1 MPAPT
6 DPDSLQQQLAAMER
20 RLQAIEQAQRNAAFT
35 ITRQLE
41 AFIQLH
47 SLIGPVPGLL
57 HGWPVSADFGLH
69 MLQLLL
75 CQPPELVIEFGSG
88 TSTHLLLQGLALA
101 FPQASG
107 SAQGARSAPQLLS
120 FEHLADYHQRTAELI
135 APCCLRRHAQLLLA
149 PLQPWNDPCS
159 DSSDDQPYYSQL
171 ERITAAAAALRRKRQ
186 RPLRR
191 LLVIVDG
198 PPGATGPQARY
209 PALPALLEAIPTDPA
224 RPLQITLLLDDM
236 IRADEQATASAW
248 QALLAERGIP
258 ATRRD
263 HPFEKGA
270 MELRFT
276 L

>member
-1 MPAPT
+1 MAPPT
-6 DPDSLQQQLAAMER
+6 DPNALQQQLAAVER
-20 RLQAIEQAQRNAAFT
+20 RLQAIEVAQRNAIVT

-57 HGWPVSADFGLH
+57 HGWPVSADFALH

-75 CQPPELVIEFGSG
+75 AEPPELVIEFGSG

-101 FPQASG
+101 FPQATG

-120 FEHLADYHQRTAELI
+120 FEHLADYHQRTTELI
-135 APCCLRRHAQLLLA
+135 APCRLHRHAQLLLA
-149 PLQPWNDPCS
+149 PLQPWSDPCRDAS
-159 DSSDDQPYYSQL
+159 GDHPYYSQL
-171 ERITAAAAALRRKRQ
+171 ERITAAASALRRKRQ

-191 LLVIVDG
+191 VLVIVDG

-209 PALPALLEAIPTDPA
+209 PALPALLQAIPADPA
-224 RPLQITLLLDDM
+224 RPLQVTLLLDDM
-236 IRADEQATASAW
+236 IRADEQATANAW

-270 MELRFT
+270 MELRFR

>member
-1 MPAPT
+1 MAAIS
-6 DPDSLQQQLAAMER
+6 DPNALEQQLAAMER
-20 RLQAIEQAQRNAAFT
+20 RLQAIEQAQRNATIA

-47 SLIGPVPGLL
+47 SLIGPIPGLL
-57 HGWPVSADFGLH
+57 HGWPVSADFALH
-69 MLQLLL
+69 MLQVLLS
-75 CQPPELVIEFGSG
+75 QPPELVIEFGSG
-88 TSTHLLLQGLALA
+88 TSTVLLMQGLALA
-101 FPQASG
+101 FPQATG
-107 SAQGARSAPQLLS
+107 SAQGARSAPQLLT

-135 APCCLRRHAQLLLA
+135 APCRLRRHAQLLLA
-149 PLQPWNDPCS
+149 PLQPWSDPCS
-159 DSSDDQPYYSQL
+159 DASGEYAYYSQL
-171 ERITAAAAALRRKRQ
+171 ERITAAASALRRKRQ

-209 PALPALLEAIPTDPA
+209 PALPALLEAIPADPA

-248 QALLAERGIP
+248 QALLAERSIP